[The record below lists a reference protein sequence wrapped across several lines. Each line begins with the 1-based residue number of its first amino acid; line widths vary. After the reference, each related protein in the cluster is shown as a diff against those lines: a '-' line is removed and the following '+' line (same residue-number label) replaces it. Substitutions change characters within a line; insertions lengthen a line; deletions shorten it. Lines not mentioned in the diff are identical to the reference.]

1 VSVKN
6 FTVLL
11 VVAFAGAWMFIPA
24 ASHGYDVGC
33 FQRWA
38 IFIHTNG
45 VGRAYEVEG
54 LDYNPLFLEL
64 LWLFG
69 RIQGSVEG
77 LNTSFVTFKVF
88 VLLFDFGT
96 VALTAYLLR
105 RNGRNLALACLLL
118 FNPAFFYNTA
128 LWGQVDAIF
137 SMFVVLSIV
146 LATRRRVVPSLLC
159 SLLAV
164 NFKLVAAVFVPLVVL
179 LNLSAIRD
187 DRRLLLR
194 AIPLLLAVQVVIFL
208 PFLERQRLAALVA
221 ANLRQ
226 LESLSVTSPS
236 GFNFWY
242 IVFGDRTYEVQA
254 SVTFLRV
261 SYKTWGI
268 VMFGASAATALAP
281 LFKAVVLE
289 KTRLDDA
296 YVFLASA
303 VYWLAFFFFATG
315 MRERYSHPA
324 VVLLGIHAVLSGGY
338 AAYALASIALFLNL
352 EVVLK
357 FFNHATQDSRIFKGA
372 FVGGLFC
379 VVLVAGAVKLYRQRN
394 GRAIAP

>member
-1 VSVKN
+1 VRGKN
-6 FTVLL
+6 FILL
-11 VVAFAGAWMFIPA
+11 LFVAFAGAWIFMPGE
-24 ASHGYDVGC
+24 SHGHDVGC
-33 FQRWA
+33 VQRWA
-38 IFIHTNG
+38 IFIRSNG
-45 VGRAYEVEG
+45 LGRAYEVEG

-77 LNTSFVTFKVF
+77 LQTSFVAFKVF
-88 VLLFDFGT
+88 VLLFDFGA

-105 RNGRNLALACLLL
+105 CNGRNVALACLLL

-128 LWGQVDAIF
+128 FWGQVDAIF
-137 SMFVVLSIV
+137 SLFVVLSIV
-146 LATRRRVVPSLLC
+146 LATRRMVVASLLC
-159 SLLAV
+159 VLLAV

-179 LNLSAIRD
+179 LNLPTIRD

-226 LESLSVTSPS
+226 LESLGVTSPS
-236 GFNFWY
+236 GFNFWW

-254 SVTFLRV
+254 SVTFLHI
-261 SYKTWGI
+261 SYKTWGV
-268 VMFGASAATALAP
+268 VMFGATVATALVP
-281 LFKAVVLE
+281 LIKTLVLE
-289 KTRLDDA
+289 KKPLDDA

-303 VYWLAFFFFATG
+303 VYWLAFYFFTTG
-315 MRERYSHPA
+315 MRERYGHPA
-324 VVLLGIHAVLSGGY
+324 VLLLGIYAVLSGRY
-338 AAYALASIALFLNL
+338 AAYVLASIALFLNL

-357 FFNHATQDSRIFKGA
+357 FFNHATQGSRIFKGA

-379 VVLVAGAVKLYRQRN
+379 VVLVVGVIALYRER
-394 GRAIAP
+394 RERSAVL